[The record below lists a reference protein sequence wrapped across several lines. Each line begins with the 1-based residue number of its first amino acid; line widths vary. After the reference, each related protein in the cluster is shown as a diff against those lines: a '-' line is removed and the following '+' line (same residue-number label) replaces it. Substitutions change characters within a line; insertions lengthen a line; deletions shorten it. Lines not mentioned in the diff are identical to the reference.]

1 MTFTFRYHDQ
11 PQWPKQ
17 SWLARLLPGT
27 RIIDV
32 WCGSAVERA
41 DSWFCEAV
49 WDGPFGGGAFDETD
63 IVAGTGARLRKNR
76 IVFVTSGSTVDRL
89 QWATQG
95 GVTVVSNSLACL
107 GSHLASAALP
117 AYPHYLR
124 DFYSVV
130 RGLRRYRRRLPLV
143 GATVEMVY
151 FDNLEWTGE
160 RLVRIPKPHAQRR
173 FEAFDDYHDFLK
185 RSLEGVV
192 GNMSDGRRTRCYSL
206 LGTLSTGYDST
217 SVTALARPF
226 GLTEVICFERES
238 GRDRGA
244 DIAHY
249 FGVEPVSV
257 NIGAWRKSPLIE
269 VPFIAGDAFGEEVHY
284 AGAADKLSYRVLL
297 TGYHGDKVWDQ
308 HTPYL
313 SPDLIRGDL
322 SGLALTEYRLGAGFV
337 NCPIPFWGARS
348 IRDISRISRS
358 DAMKPWRRSGDYS
371 RPICRRIVESSGV
384 PGEAFGQVKSY
395 ASQWFAL
402 GKLGLSDTSLNDYLG
417 YLHDHRRQF
426 VRRGRIPPTMAT
438 RWSTLITKGSYELA
452 GAMMRTPA
460 FFRAGLQHLPV
471 LSGLIG
477 LRTPNPPH
485 PPMVLGFPRYLFPWA
500 FAHAMRRYQRVF

>member
-1 MTFTFRYHDQ
+1 MTFKFHFHCQED
-11 PQWPKQ
+11 WPGQ
-17 SWLARLLPGT
+17 SWLARLPPGAHA
-27 RIIDV
+27 IDV
-32 WCGSAVERA
+32 WCGPAVECA
-41 DSWFCEAV
+41 DSWFCEAI
-49 WDGPFGGGAFDETD
+49 WDGAFGDGAFDETD
-63 IVAGTGARLRKNR
+63 IVAGTGARIRNDR
-76 IVFVTSGSTVDRL
+76 VVFVSSGSTVDRL

-95 GVTVVSNSLACL
+95 GVTLVSNSLACL

-130 RGLRRYRRRLPLV
+130 RGIRRYRPQLPLV
-143 GATVEMVY
+143 GATVELVY
-151 FDNLEWTGE
+151 FDNLEWAGGQ
-160 RLVRIPKPHAQRR
+160 LVRMPKPHAERR

-185 RSLEGVV
+185 RSLQGVV
-192 GNMSDGRRTRCYSL
+192 DNMSDGRRARSYSL

-217 SVTALARPF
+217 TVTALAQPL
-226 GLTEVICFERES
+226 GLDEVICFERQS
-238 GRDRGA
+238 GRDRGSE
-244 DIAHY
+244 IAHY
-249 FGVEPVSV
+249 FGVTPISVS
-257 NIGAWRKSPLIE
+257 IGAWRKGSLVE

-284 AGAADKLSYRVLL
+284 AGAADKLSHRVLL

-308 HTPYL
+308 DTPYL
-313 SPDLIRGDL
+313 SPDLVRGDL
-322 SGLALTEYRLGAGFV
+322 SGLALTEYRLGAGFM

-358 DAMKPWRRSGDYS
+358 EAMKPWRRSGDYS

-384 PGEAFGQVKSY
+384 PGDAFGRVKSY

-402 GKLGLSDTSLNDYLG
+402 GRLGLSETSLIDYLD
-417 YLHDHRRQF
+417 YLHSHRSEF
-426 VRRGRIPPTMAT
+426 IRRGRIPPTMAA
-438 RWSTLITKGSYELA
+438 RWSKLITTGSHALA
-452 GAMMRTPA
+452 GGLMRTPA

-500 FAHAMRRYQRVF
+500 LEHAMRRYQRVF